1 MRLTRHEQ
9 ANRYCNKLRALGLQN
24 RVIFKLLPDDR
35 VKLIRVNDTKSQGRF
50 VIPSFVTDIQHGY
63 SLDGNII
70 VDINFEDCQFTE
82 IYFDNEEGFELDLS
96 YMCSDMKSKQLKV
109 WLAHPECVI
118 NSRGMFHNCE
128 NLEFIDLS
136 QINIAN
142 CLEASSMFRGCKNLK
157 SIDTL
162 GLNAKNINSI
172 AGMFFGCESLESIDL
187 SGIHTSEVM
196 SLEMLFKDCKSLIG
210 IDLRKLDLH
219 NVRDI
224 SNICFGCE
232 SLRYIKFPDEGLSSL
247 RYSINAFKDC
257 QSFLDIQPK
266 ELITRLR
273 V

>member
-70 VDINFEDCQFTE
+70 VDINFEDCKFTE
-82 IYFDNEEGFELDLS
+82 IYFDNLPDIELNLS

-136 QINIAN
+136 
-142 CLEASSMFRGCKNLK
+142 
-157 SIDTL
+157 
-162 GLNAKNINSI
+162 
-172 AGMFFGCESLESIDL
+172 
-187 SGIHTSEVM
+187 GIHTSEVM
-196 SLEMLFKDCKSLIG
+196 SLEMLFKNCKSLIG